1 MKALV
6 KKLFGKK
13 PVTSLESYLSEVDKV
28 GTMADNLYNKC
39 EARYTT

>member
-13 PVTSLESYLSEVDKV
+13 KVTSIESYLSEVDKV
-28 GTMADNLYNKC
+28 GAMADNLYKQC
-39 EARYTT
+39 ETRYAK